1 MFDILPFRFELDTV
15 AIAGACLW
23 ALALYVSFSQT
34 RQWVTTQLNRWFNF
48 AERFLYT
55 SQSEF
60 EKTRKARE
68 SQNSFY
74 ASLFSI
80 FPFLIFGSLSNWLLN
95 ISLGNSWGIS
105 MGILTCI
112 GAGVYELGRGQG
124 EE

>member
-1 MFDILPFRFELDTV
+1 MFDILPFRFEIDKV
-15 AIAGACLW
+15 AIAGTCLW
-23 ALALYVSFSQT
+23 ALALYLSFSQV
-34 RQWVTTQLNRWFNF
+34 REWVTTQLNRWFNF

-60 EKTRKARE
+60 DKTRQARE

-80 FPFLIFGSLSNWLLN
+80 FPFLIFGGLSNWILD
-95 ISLGNSWGIS
+95 ISLGNSWGVS
-105 MGILTCI
+105 TGILVCM
-112 GAGVYELGRGQG
+112 GAGVYELGRRQG

>member
-34 RQWVTTQLNRWFNF
+34 REWITTQLNRWFNF

-60 EKTRKARE
+60 EKTRQARE

>member
-80 FPFLIFGSLSNWLLN
+80 FPFLIFGSLSNWLLE
-95 ISLGNSWGIS
+95 IS